1 MAKRYVTINDIA
13 KATGVS
19 KTTVSRYLNGRFERM
34 SEKTRA
40 KIAAAIKE
48 SGYRANPQAQALTQQ
63 KSSLIGMVV
72 ADIENIFSSML
83 FKGADQILRQHGYS
97 IMLMNADNS
106 SLNEQTQ
113 LQRLLDLRVDG
124 LILQPMNRELNE
136 YQQLQNSQLPVIIV
150 DRKLSPAAWPEVV
163 TQNFEYSKMLTSYMI
178 RQQYEQI
185 VVLTES
191 VHANSAREERYR
203 GVLAAAEQTG
213 TKIRLLEVAEKEMT
227 SSLYAKL
234 AEIDNLLTSKTA
246 VYALKGTLLT
256 QLMRTLA
263 EYNVKVP
270 DELGVAAFDDW
281 DWASLMSPQITTIQ
295 QDPQSIGQVA
305 AELML
310 QQLNGE
316 KVPQLTTVAS
326 RFTVRK
332 SL

>member
-13 KATGVS
+13 KIAGVS
-19 KTTVSRYLNGRFERM
+19 KTTISRYLNGHFERM

-40 KIAAAIKE
+40 RIAKVIEE
-48 SGYRANPQAQALTQQ
+48 SGYRANPQAQALTQK
-63 KSSLIGMVV
+63 KSYLIGMVV

-106 SLNEQTQ
+106 DISEQEQ

-124 LILQPMNRELNE
+124 LILQPMKRNLTDYEI
-136 YQQLQNSQLPVIIV
+136 LQKSQLPVVIV
-150 DRKLSPAAWPEVV
+150 DRKLSPIAWPEVV
-163 TQNFEYSKMLTSYMI
+163 TQNLEYSKMLTNYMI

-185 VVLTES
+185 VVLTED
-191 VHANSAREERYR
+191 VHANSAREERYQ
-203 GVLAAAEQTG
+203 GVLKAVEQTG
-213 TKIRLLEVAEKEMT
+213 TKVRLLEVSENEST

-234 AEIDNLLTSKTA
+234 AGIDDLLTKKT
-246 VYALKGTLLT
+246 VIYALKGTLLT

-263 EYNVKVP
+263 EYSIKVP
-270 DELGVAAFDDW
+270 KELGVAAFDDW

-295 QDPQSIGQVA
+295 QDPQAIGQKA
-305 AELML
+305 AELMIS
-310 QQLNGE
+310 QLNGNI
-316 KVPQLTTVAS
+316 VPSLTEVDS
-326 RFTVRK
+326 RFMVRK